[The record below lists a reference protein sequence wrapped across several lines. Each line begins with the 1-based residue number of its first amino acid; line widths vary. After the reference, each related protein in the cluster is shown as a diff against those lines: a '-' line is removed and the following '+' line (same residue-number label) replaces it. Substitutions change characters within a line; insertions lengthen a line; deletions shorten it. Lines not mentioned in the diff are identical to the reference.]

1 MSVVRFIIVAVLFIG
16 VLFLALDNA
25 DTVTLRFFHVKEIQA
40 PLIFVVLCALAIGAA
55 LGLAAGALRTARVRR
70 ELNALRRDQRKRD
83 DVARAGSREH
93 ATPPMDAI

>member
-1 MSVVRFIIVAVLFIG
+1 MSVVRFIIVAVMFIG
-16 VLFLALDNA
+16 MLFLALDNA

-70 ELNALRRDQRKRD
+70 ELNALRHEVRKRD
-83 DVARAGSREH
+83 DLARGGAREH
-93 ATPPMDAI
+93 AMPPMDAI